1 MKKTLITLLVI
12 AVLAVGGYFGFT
24 QYRKA
29 QAAKASTY
37 STDVVTRGELTAII
51 GATGSVRANQTAVIA
66 WQTSGQI
73 ATMDASID
81 QIVNADQSL
90 ASLAS
95 STLSQSLILARAD
108 LITAQ
113 RNLDNLL
120 NSNTA
125 AAQAYLTM
133 VQAKKALEDA
143 EKNQTNKKYFA
154 SSQDSIDNARASL
167 TIAEDSVKRAQEIF
181 DQFANQPESDVMRAN
196 ALSSLASARQQRDR
210 ALANLNALLATP
222 EAIYLDEATAKVELA
237 KAQLN
242 DATREWERLKDGPDA
257 NDITAAQV
265 RIDAIQA
272 SLQLSVLKAPFTGT
286 ITEIRSLVGDLVS
299 PGTASFRIDDLSHL
313 LVDIQVTEVD
323 INRIQLDQPVTLTF
337 DAILNK
343 EYKGTVIEV
352 SRVGNLASGLVN
364 FTVTVELLDADQD
377 IRPGMTAAANIII
390 EQIPDALLVP
400 NRAVRLRNGQRVV
413 YVLKN
418 NIPTPINI
426 TIGASSDNFS
436 EILEGDLVEGDTLV
450 LNPPTELNIGSGGR
464 PPF

>member
-51 GATGSVRANQTAVIA
+51 GATGSVRANQTAVVT

-81 QIVNADQSL
+81 QVVNADQSL

-143 EKNQTNKKYFA
+143 EKNQTNKKYYT

-181 DQFANQPESDVMRAN
+181 DQFANLPDSDVMRAN
-196 ALSSLASARQQRDR
+196 ALSSLAAARQQRDR
-210 ALANLNALLATP
+210 ALANLNALLAKP
-222 EAIYLDEATAKVELA
+222 DAIFLDEASAKVELA
-237 KAQLN
+237 KAQLA

-265 RIDAIQA
+265 RIEAIQA
-272 SLQLSVLKAPFTGT
+272 SLELSDLKAPFAGT
-286 ITEIRSLVGDLVS
+286 ITEVHSLVGDLVS

-337 DAILNK
+337 DAILNW
-343 EYKGTVIEV
+343 
-352 SRVGNLASGLVN
+352 SG
-364 FTVTVELLDADQD
+364 
-377 IRPGMTAAANIII
+377 
-390 EQIPDALLVP
+390 
-400 NRAVRLRNGQRVV
+400 
-413 YVLKN
+413 
-418 NIPTPINI
+418 
-426 TIGASSDNFS
+426 
-436 EILEGDLVEGDTLV
+436 
-450 LNPPTELNIGSGGR
+450 
-464 PPF
+464 

>member
-1 MKKTLITLLVI
+1 MKKTLITILVI

-29 QAAKASTY
+29 QAAKVGTY
-37 STDVVTRGELTAII
+37 STDVVTRGELTAVV
-51 GATGSVRANQTAVIA
+51 GATGSVRANQTAIIA
-66 WQTSGQI
+66 WQTTGQI
-73 ATMDASID
+73 ASIDASID
-81 QIVNADQSL
+81 QVVYTDQLL

-95 STLSQSLILARAD
+95 TSLSQSLILAQAD

-125 AAQAYLTM
+125 AAQAYLT
-133 VQAKKALEDA
+133 VIQAQKALEDA
-143 EKNQTNKKYFA
+143 EKNQTNKKYYT

-181 DQFANQPESDVMRAN
+181 DQFANYPESDVMRAN
-196 ALSSLASARQQRDR
+196 ALSSLAAARQQRDR
-210 ALANLNALLATP
+210 AMANLNSLLAIP
-222 EAIYLDEATAKVELA
+222 DAILLDEASAKVELA
-237 KAQLN
+237 RAQLD

-257 NDITAAQV
+257 NDILAAQV
-265 RIDAIQA
+265 RIDAIQV
-272 SLQLSVLKAPFTGT
+272 SLHLSELKAPFSGT
-286 ITEIRSLVGDLVS
+286 ITEIRSLVGDLVT
-299 PGTASFRIDDLSHL
+299 PGTTSFRIDDLSRL

-323 INRIQLDQPVTLTF
+323 INRVQLAQPVTLTF

-343 EYKGTVIEV
+343 EYNGKVVEV
-352 SRVGNLASGLVN
+352 SRVGNLTTGLVN
-364 FTVTVELLDADQD
+364 FTVTVELLDSDED
-377 IRPGMTAAANIII
+377 IRPGMTAAANIIV
-390 EQIPDALLVP
+390 EKIPDALLVP

-418 NIPTPINI
+418 NIPTPVNI
-426 TIGASSDNFS
+426 TIGASSDDVS
-436 EILEGDLVEGDTLV
+436 EILEGDLAEGDTLV
-450 LNPPTELNIGSGGR
+450 LNPPTEFNFGSGGR

>member
-1 MKKTLITLLVI
+1 MKKTLITILVI

-29 QAAKASTY
+29 QAAKVGTY
-37 STDVVTRGELTAII
+37 STDVVTRGELTAIV
-51 GATGSVRANQTAVIA
+51 GATGSVRANQTAFIA

-73 ATMDASID
+73 ASMDASID
-81 QIVNADQSL
+81 QIVSTDQLL
-90 ASLAS
+90 ASLS
-95 STLSQSLILARAD
+95 STSLTQSLILARAD

-125 AAQAYLTM
+125 AAQAYLNV
-133 VQAKKALEDA
+133 VQAQKAFEDA
-143 EKNQTNKKYFA
+143 EKNQTNKKYFT

-167 TIAEDSVKRAQEIF
+167 TIAEDSVKRAQEIY
-181 DQFANQPESDVMRAN
+181 DQFANRPESDVMRAN
-196 ALSSLASARQQRDR
+196 ALSSLAAARQQRDR
-210 ALANLNALLATP
+210 ALANLNSLLATP
-222 EAIYLDEATAKVELA
+222 DAILLDEASAKVELA
-237 KAQLN
+237 KAQLE

-265 RIDAIQA
+265 RIEAIQV
-272 SLQLSVLKAPFTGT
+272 SLRLSELKAPFAGT
-286 ITEIRSLVGDLVS
+286 ITEVRSLVGDLVS
-299 PGTASFRIDDLSHL
+299 PGTTSFRIDDISRL

-323 INRIQLDQPVTLTF
+323 INRVQPGQPVTLTF

-343 EYKGTVIEV
+343 EYNGKVVEV
-352 SRVGNLASGLVN
+352 SRVGDFTSGLVN
-364 FTVTVELLDADQD
+364 FTVTVELLDSDAD
-377 IRPGMTAAANIII
+377 IRTGMTAAANIIV

-413 YVLKN
+413 YVLEN
-418 NIPTPINI
+418 NIPTPVNI
-426 TIGASSDNFS
+426 TIGASSDDVS
-436 EILEGDLVEGDTLV
+436 EILEGDLAEGDTLV

>member
-1 MKKTLITLLVI
+1 MKKTLITILVI

-29 QAAKASTY
+29 QAAKVGTY
-37 STDVVTRGELTAII
+37 STDVVTRGELTAVV
-51 GATGSVRANQTAVIA
+51 GATGSVRANQTAIIA
-66 WQTSGQI
+66 WQTTGQI
-73 ATMDASID
+73 ASIDASID
-81 QIVNADQSL
+81 QVVYTDQLL

-95 STLSQSLILARAD
+95 TSLSQSLILAQAD

-125 AAQAYLTM
+125 AAQAYLT
-133 VQAKKALEDA
+133 VIQAQKALEDA
-143 EKNQTNKKYFA
+143 EKNQTNKKYYT

-181 DQFANQPESDVMRAN
+181 DQFANYPESDIMRAN
-196 ALSSLASARQQRDR
+196 ALSSLAAARQQRDR
-210 ALANLNALLATP
+210 AMANLNSLLAIP
-222 EAIYLDEATAKVELA
+222 DAILLDEASAKVELA
-237 KAQLN
+237 RAQLD

-257 NDITAAQV
+257 NDILAAQV
-265 RIDAIQA
+265 RIDAIQV
-272 SLQLSVLKAPFTGT
+272 SLHLSELKAPFSGT
-286 ITEIRSLVGDLVS
+286 ITEIRSLVGDLVT
-299 PGTASFRIDDLSHL
+299 PGTTSFRIDDLSRL

-323 INRIQLDQPVTLTF
+323 INRVQLAQPVTLTF

-343 EYKGTVIEV
+343 EYNGKVVEV
-352 SRVGNLASGLVN
+352 SRVGNLTTGLVN
-364 FTVTVELLDADQD
+364 FTVTVELLDSDED
-377 IRPGMTAAANIII
+377 IRPGMTAAANIIV
-390 EQIPDALLVP
+390 EKIPDALLVP

-418 NIPTPINI
+418 NIPTPVNI
-426 TIGASSDNFS
+426 TIGASSDDVS
-436 EILEGDLVEGDTLV
+436 EILEGDLAEGDTLV
-450 LNPPTELNIGSGGR
+450 LNPPTEFNFGSGGR